1 MTRRTKI
8 NKKIGNVIV
17 TVLLIIIVF
26 IVNENLI
33 SFSTDKEYYTATT
46 DLNVRN
52 GAGTQYLVIFTLQR
66 GNEVEVL
73 KKENNWYQIKYLEN
87 KGYAYSEYLEYS
99 RTEQNTS
106 FQSFN
111 KKFSLIGKGI
121 IAFIILVVS
130 LLIYRKVRD
139 TKLLKTVTKTKRGT
153 RSERDLVV
161 KLLKYRIPAKMIFH
175 DLYVCKKNGEFSQ
188 IDLVVLTEVG
198 IIVFEIKDY
207 SGWIYGNGN
216 QSQWTQVLAYGKKKY
231 RFFNPIMQNNK
242 HISELK
248 KNLNLYNNVPFYSIV
263 LFYGDCVLKEVN
275 YVPKGTFLVK
285 SNRLKDVL
293 RIILKQNEPIEYGNI
308 DEMLGMLKEAVENG
322 ESKENQIKHI
332 ENIKDMIGKER
343 ILD

>member
-8 NKKIGNVIV
+8 NKKNSNVIV
-17 TVLLIIIVF
+17 TVLLIIFVF
-26 IVNENLI
+26 IVNENFI

-73 KKENNWYQIKYLEN
+73 KKENNWYQIKYLEK
-87 KGYAYSEYLEYS
+87 KGFAYSEYLEYS
-99 RTEQNTS
+99 RTEQNPS

-111 KKFSLIGKGI
+111 KKISFIGKGI

-139 TKLLKTVTKTKRGT
+139 TKLLKTVTKAKRGT

-161 KLLKYRIPAKMIFH
+161 KLLKYGIPAKMIFH

-293 RIILKQNEPIEYGNI
+293 RIILKENEPIEYGNI
-308 DEMLGMLKEAVENG
+308 NEMLGMLNEAVENG

-343 ILD
+343 IFE